1 MPNAIR
7 LTYPYVNETRNTIK
21 ADHPIIN
28 WFESTGTLQLQGS
41 QAATYKVILNRELL
55 NTETDDE
62 SYDSCYSDDATA
74 VSSEKT
80 SLPQFDVVTHSDLH
94 TEVVST

>member
-1 MPNAIR
+1 M
-7 LTYPYVNETRNTIK
+7 
-21 ADHPIIN
+21 N

-62 SYDSCYSDDATA
+62 SYDSRYSDDATA
-74 VSSEKT
+74 VSSGKT
-80 SLPQFDVVTHSDLH
+80 SLSQFDVVTNSDLH

>member
-1 MPNAIR
+1 MSNAIR
-7 LTYPYVNETRNTIK
+7 LSYPYVNETRNTIK

-55 NTETDDE
+55 NTSIKSFT
-62 SYDSCYSDDATA
+62 
-74 VSSEKT
+74 
-80 SLPQFDVVTHSDLH
+80 LPVFRQCMMG
-94 TEVVST
+94 